1 MIRKTGI
8 FIMFILLFGIFQ
20 TELVS
25 AEVGFDF
32 QNLNQGTDVM
42 LRGVCPRVNT
52 CVSGSKTYTINWYG
66 MESGDQP
73 ISLTMQEAF
82 NDGTSIK
89 IGKITNLTKDVKSIT
104 IDNLVVQGAIDFNA
118 DGGNL
123 YHKVYEFKID
133 RETPDALEY
142 SVIQTQN
149 IINIVRIKNQTI
161 KFSVVRDGPIN
172 GVRSLP
178 FVLTKNGEQSKSH
191 RTTFHTRSSS
201 QHYSFI
207 TTKYDDKKRPYTFDI
222 ITDGDDR
229 VKIEK
234 KVINENEFEFR
245 IRQDITKEIP
255 LNGQNTSG
263 LTGEVVFIN
272 DNQKELTGVVKDGKV
287 VFENIRHE
295 DLNTFTRMKRYNLN
309 DASVELNI
317 KEDRLKEIS
326 EIAVERFIDKTFNVE
341 WGPNILA
348 YPGAKETDTVDIHL
362 FEGNQASDL
371 KKTVAFN
378 QSQVTFKINPRK
390 ETTFSVDDGFVSVS
404 NNLKIYIDR
413 VIQPL
418 QIDIQKAY
426 KPKRD
431 GDLEVQVEI
440 LSPPHTTG
448 KVDLNELLGVDG
460 FVIHETPKP
469 SIEPYRETM
478 LSVDG
483 LVIHDNID
491 EPKNRLLPDPVFLD
505 GYSIEDV
512 QNHEYINGMEA
523 IMQKEMMKQKYLEDI
538 LEQDRKNRIA
548 YELSTMEYEAH
559 LKPIILENH
568 LDGFPI
574 ELQETALHEN
584 FHPIIE
590 VGVFN
595 DNQQIFS
602 MVDVE
607 GDSIKEDIL
616 PLYLEG
622 EAVAEQ
628 KKDHNERDAATKIL
642 SIIEAK
648 KRVELERLL
657 LQDIENRKQH
667 KHEVNNL
674 LEVLSRW
681 QLGSSDVI
689 EPLDYY
695 EIIMPSPIS
704 QQKDDVSRTTP
715 VVTEQQSSNLL
726 SDKSIKTIPTQKG
739 KTDDGHAIK
748 SHYRTL
754 KQNFDEKTIAR
765 VINKDKERV
774 LPRTGK
780 QKYSNK
786 WGIILILMGVCV
798 LLPKRYKNRILK

>member
-1 MIRKTGI
+1 MIRKIGI
-8 FIMFILLFGIFQ
+8 FVMFILLFGIFR
-20 TELVS
+20 TEHVS

-42 LRGVCPRVNT
+42 LRGLCHRANT
-52 CVSGSKTYTINWYG
+52 CVSGSKTYTINWFG

-73 ISLTMQEAF
+73 ISLTMQEEF
-82 NDGTSIK
+82 NDDTSIE
-89 IGKITNLTKDVKSIT
+89 IGKITNLTKDIKSIT
-104 IDNLVVQGAIDFNA
+104 IDNLVVQDAFNFNA

-123 YHKVYEFKID
+123 YHKVYDFKID
-133 RETPDALEY
+133 KETPDALEY
-142 SVIQTQN
+142 RVIQNQN

-191 RTTFHTRSSS
+191 RTTFYTRSSS

-207 TTKYDDKKRPYTFDI
+207 TTKYDDKNRPYTFDI

-255 LNGQNTSG
+255 LKGHNTSG
-263 LTGEVVFIN
+263 LTGEVVFIT
-272 DNQKELTGVVKDGKV
+272 DNQKELTGIVKDGNV

-317 KEDRLKEIS
+317 REDRLKEIS

-348 YPGAKETDTVDIHL
+348 YPGAKETDTIDIHL
-362 FEGNQASDL
+362 FEGNQATEF

-378 QSQVTFKINPRK
+378 QSEVTFKVNPRK
-390 ETTFSVDDGFVSVS
+390 ETTFSVDDGFVSVA
-404 NNLKIYIDR
+404 NDLKIYIDR

-431 GDLEVQVEI
+431 DDLDIQVEI
-440 LSPPHTTG
+440 LSPPRATG
-448 KVDLNELLGVDG
+448 KIDLNELLGVDG
-460 FVIHETPKP
+460 FIIHETPKP
-469 SIEPYRETM
+469 SIEPDREVM

-483 LVIHDNID
+483 FVIHDTLD
-491 EPKNRLLPDPVFLD
+491 EPKNRLRPDPVFLD
-505 GYSIEDV
+505 GYGIEDV
-512 QNHEYINGMEA
+512 QNHEYISGMEA
-523 IMQKEMMKQKYLEDI
+523 IMQKERMKQKYLEDV

-548 YELSTMEYEAH
+548 YELSTKEYEAH
-559 LKPIILENH
+559 LNPIILENH
-568 LDGFPI
+568 FDGFPI

-584 FHPIIE
+584 LNPIIE

-607 GDSIKEDIL
+607 GEPIKGDIL
-616 PLYLEG
+616 PPYLEG
-622 EAVAEQ
+622 EEVPEHAF
-628 KKDHNERDAATKIL
+628 DHTERDAASKFL
-642 SIIEAK
+642 SIIETK
-648 KRVELERLL
+648 KRVELERIL

-667 KHEVNNL
+667 ERETNNILDAL
-674 LEVLSRW
+674 LRRQPDSPN
-681 QLGSSDVI
+681 VI
-689 EPLDYY
+689 EPLEYY
-695 EIIMPSPIS
+695 EIIMSNPII
-704 QQKDDVSRTTP
+704 QQKEGVSKIT
-715 VVTEQQSSNLL
+715 TEQQSSNLVR
-726 SDKSIKTIPTQKG
+726 DKSIKTTHTPKE
-739 KTDDGHAIK
+739 KTEESHAIK
-748 SHYRTL
+748 SHYSTI
-754 KQNFDEKTIAR
+754 KQKFDEKTIAR
-765 VINKDKERV
+765 VINKDTDGV
-774 LPRTGK
+774 LPKTGK
-780 QKYSNK
+780 QKHSNK

-798 LLPKRYKNRILK
+798 LLPKRHKNRIVN